1 MGNKILVA
9 MMCAALI
16 SGVGAYIDVQK
27 LKSFLPIVEKNNRLI
42 CKLALM
48 QAAQSNSLAIKDEN
62 KITIKDIE
70 IFCIK

>member
-1 MGNKILVA
+1 MGSKISVA

-16 SGVGAYIDVQK
+16 SGVGAYIDVQN
-27 LKSFLPIVEKNNRLI
+27 LKTFLPIFEKNNKLI

>member
-1 MGNKILVA
+1 MGSKISVA

-16 SGVGAYIDVQK
+16 SGVGAYIDVQN
-27 LKSFLPIVEKNNRLI
+27 LKTFLPIVEKNNKLI